1 MIVFFSGGTQ
11 RLRFHG
17 GVAEDLAQ
25 DMNDL
30 MHDFDVVS
38 RISSL
43 IGTLKGRH
51 EVSTTYIRVTKK
63 IQDNTQKGYQTIDI
77 HMLE

>member
-1 MIVFFSGGTQ
+1 MKLCVFSGGTQ

-51 EVSTTYIRVTKK
+51 EVSRVQTY
-63 IQDNTQKGYQTIDI
+63 
-77 HMLE
+77 MLFNEKL

>member
-1 MIVFFSGGTQ
+1 MFFSGGTQ

-51 EVSTTYIRVTKK
+51 EVSTKLHTFAL
-63 IQDNTQKGYQTIDI
+63 GAIDI
-77 HMLE
+77 VCTQFFGLI

>member
-1 MIVFFSGGTQ
+1 MFFSGGTQ

-51 EVSTTYIRVTKK
+51 EVS
-63 IQDNTQKGYQTIDI
+63 
-77 HMLE
+77 